1 MKKKKSSRMTA
12 NNKYDITAPNEDVT
26 TVIKKLTGASL
37 NPEHEQQIDLRK
49 MNEQD
54 IKSMQ
59 TSGE

>member
-1 MKKKKSSRMTA
+1 MTA
-12 NNKYDITAPNEDVT
+12 NNKYDTTAPNEDVT

-37 NPEHEQQIDLRK
+37 NPKHEQQIDLRK